1 VDFHHSKPTPP
12 APRSPSPPPHN
23 PLSSKDKPARPPQP
37 TSPPPP
43 PAAPKIMG
51 NRRYQL
57 KGRNGNWSYQL
68 DRQTKNE
75 SSPPPPPPRRP
86 REAASGNLAARPVS
100 PATRRPRNAGPCGS
114 PARRP
119 ASRRPATGR
128 SPEAPRLPVGQP
140 DRSPPPLGAACG
152 PKAHRL
158 PPTRPPR
165 PAPQG
170 DAKAGFR
177 SPECQ
182 SPGVEP
188 WGGVSPAH
196 WQLQQA
202 RRSAMQSCRLQAKGL
217 PTQTRPAAG
226 AVRRR
231 ATGSGRAADRS
242 DRSGNPTPVSNE

>member
-1 VDFHHSKPTPP
+1 MDFHHSKPTPP

-140 DRSPPPLGAACG
+140 DRSPPPLGPQVRSGGAPPSPNTPPPASAAG
-152 PKAHRL
+152 RRQGGL
-158 PPTRPPR
+158 PQPR
-165 PAPQG
+165 V
-170 DAKAGFR
+170 
-177 SPECQ
+177 S
-182 SPGVEP
+182 EP
-188 WGGVSPAH
+188 WGRALGGG
-196 WQLQQA
+196 
-202 RRSAMQSCRLQAKGL
+202 QSCTLATSAGPEVSHAKLQASGKGL
-217 PTQTRPAAG
+217 AHPDTTRGRGGPPEG
-226 AVRRR
+226 NRERPGG
-231 ATGSGRAADRS
+231 GSER
-242 DRSGNPTPVSNE
+242 P

>member
-1 VDFHHSKPTPP
+1 MDFHHSKPTPP

-128 SPEAPRLPVGQP
+128 SPEAPRLPVGQ
-140 DRSPPPLGAACG
+140 
-152 PKAHRL
+152 
-158 PPTRPPR
+158 RP
-165 PAPQG
+165 
-170 DAKAGFR
+170 
-177 SPECQ
+177 E
-182 SPGVEP
+182 
-188 WGGVSPAH
+188 
-196 WQLQQA
+196 
-202 RRSAMQSCRLQAKGL
+202 
-217 PTQTRPAAG
+217 PAATG
-226 AVRRR
+226 PAGPQRRRTAFPQHAPPGQRRR
-231 ATGSGRAADRS
+231 ATPRRASAAPSVRALGSSPGGGSVLHTGNFSRPGGQPCKVAGFRQRACPPRHDPRPGRSAGGQPGAAGR
-242 DRSGNPTPVSNE
+242 RIGATVVVTRRR